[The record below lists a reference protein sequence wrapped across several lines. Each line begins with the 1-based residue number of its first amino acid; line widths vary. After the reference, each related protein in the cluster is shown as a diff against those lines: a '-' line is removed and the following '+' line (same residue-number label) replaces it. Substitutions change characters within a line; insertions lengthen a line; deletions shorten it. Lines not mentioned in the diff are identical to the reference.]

1 VHIRRLPGT
10 AHGRSQAVTFNGLVW
25 AVGSARNTRLDLKD
39 QTRETLQVIEQ
50 SLMALGSDKTRLL
63 SAQVFLTDMNRKA
76 EMDEVW
82 NAWIGPNPEHW
93 PQRACLGTALT
104 GDLLVEV
111 TVIAAIRDNSA
122 ETVRPG

>member
-1 VHIRRLPGT
+1 MPIQRIPGT
-10 AHGRSQAVTFNGLVW
+10 AAGRSQAAAFNGLVW

-39 QTRETLQVIEQ
+39 QTREALQVVEQ
-50 SLMALGSDKTRLL
+50 SLLALGSDKTRLL
-63 SAQVFLTDMNRKA
+63 SAQVFLTDMTRKA

-104 GDLLVEV
+104 GDLLVEI
-111 TVIAAIRDNSA
+111 TVIAAARDA
-122 ETVRPG
+122 PAVTA